1 MKEIQDNGGQDQIQ
15 GIYRQLKKGL
25 GRELVNDDNVGA
37 LIELAARDGEQI
49 LEQELR
55 EWQAPCGVAP
65 DASAGGLHHLAPNPG
80 FNKTH
85 VKH

>member
-1 MKEIQDNGGQDQIQ
+1 MKEIQDNGPQDQIQ

-25 GRELVNDDNVGA
+25 GRELVDDDNVAA
-37 LIELAARDGEQI
+37 LIDLAAQDGEQV

-55 EWQAPCGVAP
+55 EWQAPCGTEGDP
-65 DASAGGLHHLAPNPG
+65 SPGGTHHLAPNPG
-80 FNKTH
+80 SNKLN

>member
-1 MKEIQDNGGQDQIQ
+1 MKDISDNGPQDQLQ

-25 GRELVNDDNVGA
+25 GRELVDDDNVAA
-37 LIELAARDGEQI
+37 LIELAARDGEQV

-55 EWQAPCGVAP
+55 EWQAPCGVSP
-65 DASAGGLHHLAPNPG
+65 DPSAGGVHHLAPNPG
-80 FNKTH
+80 FNKLN

>member
-1 MKEIQDNGGQDQIQ
+1 MKGVHDEASFAVID

-25 GRELVNDDNVGA
+25 GRELVDDGNVFA
-37 LIELAARDGEQI
+37 LIELANRDGEQV

-55 EWQAPCGVAP
+55 EWQSLCGSGMPSGPTLSAPT
-65 DASAGGLHHLAPNPG
+65 PG
-80 FNKTH
+80 FNKLN